1 MNFIMKP
8 QNVLKYVSMEKL
20 KLIQFF
26 IIIIFSELSGKV
38 FLYENSISL
47 TWHFLSNIPEQL

>member
-20 KLIQFF
+20 KLIRFF
-26 IIIIFSELSGKV
+26 IITILSELSGKV

-47 TWHFLSNIPEQL
+47 TWHFLWNIPERL